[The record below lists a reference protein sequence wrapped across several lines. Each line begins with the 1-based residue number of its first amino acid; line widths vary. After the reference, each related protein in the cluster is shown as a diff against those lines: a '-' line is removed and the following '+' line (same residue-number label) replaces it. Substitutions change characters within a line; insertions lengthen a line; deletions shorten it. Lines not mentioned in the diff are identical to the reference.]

1 MNSGGSI
8 FDSCS
13 DSCGWTAAIV
23 ALFAYGTYGVPIKE
37 THKIPDLNPLVFQ
50 SYKSVVMFSMA
61 PMVVLLGVPLRFTPW
76 GILSG
81 LLWVL
86 GGTGGVVAVRYA
98 GMATAV
104 GTWASVMIFVNFVWG
119 ILVFEEPVAN
129 IYIAT
134 AAFMLLTI
142 GLIGM
147 SMHSAPT
154 RTHAS
159 KVELVEDHHITTSP
173 TLMNYSSF
181 GNSDVEKH
189 VVKETDVLLTP
200 GCPTSILG
208 RTNSM
213 DAKFVGSYRSDD
225 SNEIDYY
232 FDEVPTFN
240 PETHMQ
246 LLSDGM
252 VLRKRTVG
260 ILAAIFNGLMSGSS
274 LIPLHYAEREGFGG
288 PHYMISYA
296 TGAAIANIGLW
307 VVYYLVLVIE
317 VHEQTSS
324 FSHDS
329 FTTPLSWM
337 DKLRQAT
344 ANMPEWHFHQLWKP
358 GFAAGTYSNA
368 WFQLFL
374 PFLCFTLI
382 KFYRSPSTGFFLS
395 TAMFGSI
402 LSVTYLGQGIGNSII
417 QAKIIVRYVFSL
429 LVMLL
434 TLEHIRTF

>member
-1 MNSGGSI
+1 MSTGSF

-23 ALFAYGTYGVPIKE
+23 ALLAYGTYGVPIKE

-50 SYKSVVMFSMA
+50 SYKSVVMFAMA
-61 PMVVLLGVPLRFTPW
+61 PMVVMLGVPLRFTPW

-104 GTWASVMIFVNFVWG
+104 GTWASVMIFVNFIWG

-129 IYIAT
+129 MYDTT
-134 AAFMLLTI
+134 AAFVLLTI

-147 SMHSAPT
+147 SKHSAPT
-154 RTHAS
+154 RSHAS
-159 KVELVEDHHITTSP
+159 RVELVEEHRQSINNLIDYASFRSP
-173 TLMNYSSF
+173 
-181 GNSDVEKH
+181 DVEKQQ
-189 VVKETDVLLTP
+189 VKEKEGLLS
-200 GCPTSILG
+200 GG
-208 RTNSM
+208 QTNSF
-213 DAKFVGSYRSDD
+213 DAKLFTSYRSDD
-225 SNEIDYY
+225 SSEKDFY

-240 PETHMQ
+240 PETHIQ
-246 LLSDGM
+246 LLGDGII
-252 VLRKRTVG
+252 LQKRTVG

-307 VVYYLVLVIE
+307 VVYYIVLVIE
-317 VHEQTSS
+317 VHEQTSAS
-324 FSHDS
+324 ADLYA
-329 FTTPLSWM
+329 PLSWTAKM
-337 DKLRQAT
+337 RQAT
-344 ANMPEWHFHQLWKP
+344 ANMPEWHFYQLWKP
-358 GFAAGTYSNA
+358 GFAAGTSLYGCLAVCLNCKVANDIRSHWLTCNII
-368 WFQLFL
+368 
-374 PFLCFTLI
+374 PFC
-382 KFYRSPSTGFFLS
+382 SGFFLS

-417 QAKIIVRYVFSL
+417 QAKIIVR
-429 LVMLL
+429 
-434 TLEHIRTF
+434 

>member
-1 MNSGGSI
+1 MTMMISAGSF

-61 PMVVLLGVPLRFTPW
+61 PMVLMLGVPLRFTPW

-119 ILVFEEPVAN
+119 ILVFKEPVAN
-129 IYIAT
+129 MYDTT
-134 AAFMLLTI
+134 AAFVLLTI
-142 GLIGM
+142 GLVGM
-147 SMHSAPT
+147 SKHSSPT
-154 RTHAS
+154 RSHAS
-159 KVELVEDHHITTSP
+159 RVELVEDHHQSINN
-173 TLMNYSSF
+173 LMNYSSF
-181 GNSDVEKH
+181 HSPDVEKQLL
-189 VVKETDVLLTP
+189 KEKDGLLS

-213 DAKFVGSYRSDD
+213 DAKLFTSYRSDD
-225 SNEIDYY
+225 SSENDFY

-240 PETHMQ
+240 PETHIQIMG
-246 LLSDGM
+246 DGM
-252 VLRKRTVG
+252 VLQKRTVG

-307 VVYYLVLVIE
+307 LVYYIVLVIE

-324 FSHDS
+324 SDGLYA
-329 FTTPLSWM
+329 PLTWTAKM
-337 DKLRQAT
+337 RQAT
-344 ANMPEWHFHQLWKP
+344 ANMPEWHFYQLWRP
-358 GFAAGTYSNA
+358 GFAAGTYN
-368 WFQLFL
+368 WI
-374 PFLCFTLI
+374 LI
-382 KFYRSPSTGFFLS
+382 CY
-395 TAMFGSI
+395 
-402 LSVTYLGQGIGNSII
+402 SVI
-417 QAKIIVRYVFSL
+417 
-429 LVMLL
+429 
-434 TLEHIRTF
+434 